1 MNHTADTSQCKYDIE
16 QLLATGHPIRIKP
29 QGYSMYPLFIPGRD
43 EAVIEPVTPDKLH
56 RNDVVLYRRDRGI
69 LVLHRICR
77 ITKEGFYLVGD
88 NQSEIEGPLRP
99 DQFRGRL
106 TEVIRN
112 GRQFSVQNPLY
123 RFLTSIWLFLCP
135 VRPFFHRFC
144 ALLRR
149 FRLQAADTD
158 ADAWLSQILLSSYST
173 ILPLVFPDLSHM
185 QISENFFWQEDLP
198 HTFSIFS
205 RLPLKI
211 FLAGCTPFLH
221 QKMQQRKLYIA
232 PDLHIPFSAAFPEK
246 LPDHAQSAASI
257 S

>member
-1 MNHTADTSQCKYDIE
+1 MTFYHNYSFYTQPVLFLPRLSLYHESPQFWINLNPYLVFLDSRCYTGLQNDQKGQKHSMNHTADTSQYKYDIE

-56 RNDVVLYRRDRGI
+56 RNDVALYRRDRGI

-149 FRLQAADTD
+149 L
-158 ADAWLSQILLSSYST
+158 
-173 ILPLVFPDLSHM
+173 
-185 QISENFFWQEDLP
+185 
-198 HTFSIFS
+198 HT
-205 RLPLKI
+205 
-211 FLAGCTPFLH
+211 
-221 QKMQQRKLYIA
+221 
-232 PDLHIPFSAAFPEK
+232 
-246 LPDHAQSAASI
+246 
-257 S
+257 

>member
-1 MNHTADTSQCKYDIE
+1 MNHTADTRQYKYDIE

-56 RNDVVLYRRDRGI
+56 RNDVALYRRDRGI

-149 FRLQAADTD
+149 L
-158 ADAWLSQILLSSYST
+158 
-173 ILPLVFPDLSHM
+173 
-185 QISENFFWQEDLP
+185 
-198 HTFSIFS
+198 HT
-205 RLPLKI
+205 
-211 FLAGCTPFLH
+211 
-221 QKMQQRKLYIA
+221 
-232 PDLHIPFSAAFPEK
+232 
-246 LPDHAQSAASI
+246 
-257 S
+257 